1 MKLLIV
7 ESPSKAK
14 TIEKYLDGE
23 YKVVASIG
31 HIRDLPK
38 SNKSAI
44 DIKGG
49 FVPNYVISPGKEHV
63 VESIRALAKKSST
76 VLLATDPDREG
87 EAIAWHVAETAGL
100 KKPARVLFYE
110 ITPAAIK
117 EAIAHPRPLDVNL
130 RKAQE
135 ARRVLDRLVGYDL
148 SGLIWKKLRYGL
160 SAGRV
165 QSPALHILVE
175 REKEIR
181 AFVPEIYFQFT
192 GSFLT
197 AAQKHLTLTHT
208 SEPQPKKDEEAVRKD
223 AEALVA
229 RAKRS
234 TWTIEDVKEAP
245 AKRSPYAPFTTS
257 TLQQAASSRLG
268 FAPSRT
274 MKVAQKLYEH
284 GYITYMRTDSTNLN
298 KDAVAAIHAHVEKTY
313 GKASV
318 MPRVFKTR
326 SKNAQEAHEAIRPTH
341 IDGKIYGKNE
351 DEKRLYALIRSRTI
365 ASQMADAEILRTKII
380 ARASDSTVPIFT
392 ATGSIVVTPG
402 WLTEDAAARG
412 EDTELPKVT
421 AGETITLAEI
431 ESEEKWTEPPKRY
444 TEAGLVKELEKRG
457 IGRPSTY
464 ASIIQTIQTRGY
476 VEKDGRTLIATETGE
491 VVDDFLSLHFTE
503 ILSDAFTAEME
514 DQLDEIAEGKREYEK
529 TLRDF
534 YGPFSKEVKSKDKL
548 EKMSNLGA
556 APKEMRCPACKSDMI
571 VKLGR
576 SGKFYSCS
584 RFPECTGALTL
595 EGKVVEGPKATGE
608 KCPQCEK
615 GELVEREGRFGRF
628 VACSNYPK
636 CKYVKKDDPANL
648 PTTGVPCPVCQKG
661 EMAERRGRFGIFY
674 SCSNYP
680 DCKHAIKAKPTG
692 ALCSYKREDR
702 GGQTCGALMM
712 EGTKTIPERCSDKTC
727 PNHNPHKLAGK
738 K

>member
-38 SNKSAI
+38 SNKAAI
-44 DIKGG
+44 DIKAG
-49 FVPNYVISPGKEHV
+49 FVPNYVISPGKEAV
-63 VESIRALAKKSST
+63 VESIKKLAKKSST

-87 EAIAWHVAETAGL
+87 EAIAWHLAVTCGL

-110 ITPAAIK
+110 ITPAAVK
-117 EAIAHPRPLDVNL
+117 EAIAHPRPLDENL

-165 QSPALHILVE
+165 QSPALHIIAL
-175 REKEIR
+175 REKEIQ
-181 AFVPEIYFQFT
+181 AFIPEVFFQFIGNFT
-192 GSFLT
+192 NTLGK
-197 AAQKHLTLTHT
+197 ALTLTHT
-208 SEPQPKKDEEAVRKD
+208 TESRPKADEAIAKEEAENVVERGK
-223 AEALVA
+223 
-229 RAKRS
+229 KS
-234 TWTIEDVKEAP
+234 TWTVDDVKETP

-257 TLQQAASSRLG
+257 TLQQTASSRLG

-274 MKVAQKLYEH
+274 MKTAQRLYEAGH
-284 GYITYMRTDSTNLN
+284 ITYMRTDSTNLN
-298 KDAVAAIHAHVEKTY
+298 KDAVVNILTLIEKTY
-313 GKASV
+313 GQSAV
-318 MPRVFKTR
+318 MPRIFKTK

-341 IDGKIYGKNE
+341 IDTKIYGKT
-351 DEKRLYALIRSRTI
+351 DEEKKLYALIRSRAI
-365 ASQMADAEILRTKII
+365 ASQMTDAEILRTKIS
-380 ARASDSTVPIFT
+380 ARASDPLIPLFSM
-392 ATGSIVVTPG
+392 TGSIVVSPG
-402 WLTEDAAARG
+402 WLAEDTAARG

-421 AGETITLAEI
+421 VGETLSLVSLTH
-431 ESEEKWTEPPKRY
+431 EEKWTEPPKRY

-476 VEKDGRTLIATETGE
+476 VDKDGRTLIPTETGL
-491 VVDDFLSLHFTE
+491 VVDDFLSLHFSE
-503 ILSDAFTAEME
+503 ILSDEFTANME
-514 DQLDEIAEGKREYEK
+514 DQLDEIAEGKREYKK
-529 TLRDF
+529 TLKDF

-548 EKMSNLGA
+548 EKMSNLGD
-556 APKEMRCPACKSDMI
+556 APKEMRCPVCGGDMI
-571 VKLGR
+571 IKLGR
-576 SGKFYSCS
+576 TGKFYSCS

-608 KCPQCEK
+608 KCPSCEK
-615 GELVEREGRFGRF
+615 GELVEREGRFGKF
-628 VACSNYPK
+628 VACNNYPK
-636 CKYVKKDDPANL
+636 CKFVKKDDPANL
-648 PTTGVPCPVCQKG
+648 VTTGVKCPVCEKG

-692 ALCSYKREDR
+692 ALCAYKREEKE
-702 GGQTCGALMM
+702 GKECGALMM

-727 PNHNPHKLAGK
+727 PNHNPHKLKG
-738 K
+738 

>member
-38 SNKSAI
+38 SNKAAI
-44 DIKGG
+44 DIKAG
-49 FVPNYVISPGKEHV
+49 FVPNYIISPGKEAV
-63 VESIRALAKKSST
+63 VESIKKLAKKSST

-87 EAIAWHVAETAGL
+87 EAIAWHLAETCGL
-100 KKPARVLFYE
+100 KKPSRVLFYE
-110 ITPAAIK
+110 ITPTSVK
-117 EAIAHPRPLDVNL
+117 EAIAHPRPLDENL

-165 QSPALHILVE
+165 QSPALHILAL
-175 REKEIR
+175 REKEIQ
-181 AFVPEIYFQFT
+181 AFIPEVFFQFT
-192 GSFLT
+192 GNFTNSLGQ
-197 AAQKHLTLTHT
+197 ALTLTHT
-208 SEPQPKKDEEAVRKD
+208 TDSCPKSDEEKAKK
-223 AEALVA
+223 EASDIVE
-229 RAKRS
+229 RGKRS
-234 TWTIEDVKEAP
+234 TWTIEDVKETP

-257 TLQQAASSRLG
+257 TLQQTASSRLG

-274 MKVAQKLYEH
+274 MKTAQKLYEA

-298 KDAVAAIHAHVEKTY
+298 KEAVANILALIEKTY
-313 GKASV
+313 GKSAV
-318 MPRVFKTR
+318 MPRVFKTK

-341 IDGKIYGKNE
+341 IDLKIYGRTE
-351 DEKRLYALIRSRTI
+351 EEKKLYALIRSRAI
-365 ASQMADAEILRTKII
+365 ASQMADAEILRTKIS
-380 ARASDSTVPIFT
+380 ARASDAAVPLFSM
-392 ATGSIVVTPG
+392 TGSIVVSPG
-402 WLTEDAAARG
+402 WLAEDTAARG

-421 AGETITLAEI
+421 VGEKLDLVML

-476 VEKDGRTLIATETGE
+476 VEKEGRSLIPTETGL
-491 VVDDFLSLHFTE
+491 VVDDFLSLHFAE
-503 ILSDAFTAEME
+503 FVSDSFTAEME
-514 DQLDEIAEGKREYEK
+514 DQLDEIADGKREYLK
-529 TLRDF
+529 TLKDF

-548 EKMSNLGA
+548 EKMSNLGE
-556 APKEMRCPACKSDMI
+556 APKEMRCPVCGSDMI
-571 VKLGR
+571 IKLGR
-576 SGKFYSCS
+576 TGKFYSCS

-595 EGKVVEGPKATGE
+595 EGKIVEGPKATGE
-608 KCPQCEK
+608 KCPECEK
-615 GELVEREGRFGRF
+615 GELVEREGRFGKF

-636 CKYVKKDDPANL
+636 CKYIKKDDPANL
-648 PTTGVPCPVCQKG
+648 VTTGVKCPVCGKG
-661 EMAERRGRFGIFY
+661 EMAERRGRFGIFF

-692 ALCSYKREDR
+692 ALCTYKRDDR
-702 GGQTCGALMM
+702 NGKECGALIM

-727 PNHNPHKLAGK
+727 PNHNPHKLGK
-738 K
+738 

>member
-23 YKVVASIG
+23 YKVVASVG
-31 HIRDLPK
+31 HVRDLPK

-44 DIKGG
+44 DIEGG
-49 FVPNYVISPGKEHV
+49 FIPNYVVSPGKEHI
-63 VESIRALAKKSST
+63 VEEISRLAKKSST

-117 EAIAHPRPLDVNL
+117 EAIQNPRPLDVNL

-181 AFVPEIYFQFT
+181 AFIPEIFFLFT
-192 GSFLT
+192 GLFTNAKRS
-197 AAQKHLTLTHT
+197 KLTLTHT
-208 SEPQPKKDEEAVRKD
+208 TPPRSKQEEAK
-223 AEALVA
+223 AQQEA
-229 RAKRS
+229 RALIEKAKQA
-234 TWTIEDVKEAP
+234 TWTVADVKETP
-245 AKRSPYAPFTTS
+245 AKRSPYPPFTTS

-274 MKVAQKLYEH
+274 MKVAQKLYEAGH
-284 GYITYMRTDSTNLN
+284 ITYMRTDSVNLG
-298 KDAVAAIHAHVEKTY
+298 KDAVSAILGLVEQQY
-313 GKASV
+313 GKNYV
-318 MPRVFKTR
+318 MPRVFKTK

-341 IDGKIYGKNE
+341 IDTKVYGRTDE
-351 DEKRLYALIRSRTI
+351 EKRLYSLIRSRAI
-365 ASQMADAEILRTKII
+365 SSQMTDAELIRTKIS
-380 ARASDSTVPIFT
+380 AEASDKTLPLFST
-392 ATGSIVVTPG
+392 TGSIVVFPG
-402 WLTEDAAARG
+402 WLAEDTAARG
-412 EDTELPKVT
+412 EDTELPKV
-421 AGETITLAEI
+421 AVGETLTLEDMT
-431 ESEEKWTEPPKRY
+431 SEEKWTEPPKRY

-464 ASIIQTIQTRGY
+464 ASIIQTIQTRDY
-476 VEKDGRTLIATETGE
+476 VIKEGRTLIPTDTGE
-491 VVDDFLSLHFTE
+491 VVDDFLSAHFE
-503 ILSDAFTAEME
+503 RFVSDTFTAQME
-514 DQLDEIAEGKREYEK
+514 DELDEIAEGKREYKK

-534 YGPFSKEVKSKDKL
+534 YGPFTKEVKSKEKL
-548 EKMSNLGA
+548 AKMSDLGP
-556 APKEMRCPACKSDMI
+556 APREMKCPVCGSDMI
-571 VKLGR
+571 IKLGR

-584 RFPECTGALTL
+584 KFPKCTGALTL
-595 EGKVVEGPKATGE
+595 EGKVVEGPKDTGE
-608 KCPQCEK
+608 LCPECGK
-615 GELVEREGRFGRF
+615 GNLVERDGKYGKFI
-628 VACSNYPK
+628 ACNNYPK
-636 CKYVKKDDPANL
+636 CKFIKKDENAPQV
-648 PTTGVPCPVCQKG
+648 TTGVKCPVCDKG

-680 DCKHAIKAKPTG
+680 NCKHAIKAKPTG
-692 ALCSYKREDR
+692 ALCVYKREDKD
-702 GGQTCGALMM
+702 GKECGALMM

-727 PNHNPHKLAGK
+727 PNHNPHKLGEK